1 MDIQKSTRLKNM
13 CGAFDA
19 AVPMIK
25 LFTPEEGRNSVAT
38 FQRLDES
45 AVRPPTMCGTKTL
58 NYGCPVQS

>member
-1 MDIQKSTRLKNM
+1 VDIQKSTRLKNM

-45 AVRPPTMCGTKTL
+45 AVRPNRRWRPAP
-58 NYGCPVQS
+58 N

>member
-45 AVRPPTMCGTKTL
+45 AVRPNRRWRPAP
-58 NYGCPVQS
+58 N